1 VSHSGFAGSRGRATS
16 RPLSG
21 CGPVF
26 VTVNGALAVPES
38 SSVTLSLAVVTVKL
52 GARFDTGK
60 SGQPPIPTVITK
72 ITTRTSAMIRS
83 F

>member
-1 VSHSGFAGSRGRATS
+1 
-16 RPLSG
+16 
-21 CGPVF
+21 
-26 VTVNGALAVPES
+26 VPES